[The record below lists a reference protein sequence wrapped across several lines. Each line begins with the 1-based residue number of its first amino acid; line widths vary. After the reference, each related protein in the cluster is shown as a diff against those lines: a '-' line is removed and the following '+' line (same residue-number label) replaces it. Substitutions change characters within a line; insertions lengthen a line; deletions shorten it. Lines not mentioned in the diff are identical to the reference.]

1 MNLFRFGVNV
11 RSAQSRA
18 EWQEKAR
25 RVEALGYSTLTLPDH
40 LVDLLAPFPAIIGA
54 AEATTHLRV
63 GTTVLNND
71 LRHPVLVAREA
82 ATVDLLTDGRFQLG
96 LGAGAIRSEYDQA
109 GLGFDR
115 GAIRVARLAEG
126 ATIIKGL
133 LNGDEVTFAGQHY
146 RVSGHRIAPLPVQ
159 KPHPPILI
167 GGNGRRLLALAAQEA
182 DIVGFSGITF
192 QSGGAS
198 PPDLSGWRVS
208 AIDDRIKLVREIAGP
223 IRFAQLELNALIQ
236 RVIVTD
242 DRRRAAEELTSRW
255 TQLTDQEILDSP
267 YVLIG
272 TVEQIV
278 EHLQACR
285 ERWGFSYLCRPG
297 TLSGCLCSGGGAAR
311 GKVSRRSRQYLKP

>member
-63 GTTVLNND
+63 GSTVLNND

-126 ATIIKGL
+126 
-133 LNGDEVTFAGQHY
+133 
-146 RVSGHRIAPLPVQ
+146 R
-159 KPHPPILI
+159 
-167 GGNGRRLLALAAQEA
+167 
-182 DIVGFSGITF
+182 
-192 QSGGAS
+192 
-198 PPDLSGWRVS
+198 
-208 AIDDRIKLVREIAGP
+208 DDHQG
-223 IRFAQLELNALIQ
+223 
-236 RVIVTD
+236 
-242 DRRRAAEELTSRW
+242 TSQW
-255 TQLTDQEILDSP
+255 
-267 YVLIG
+267 
-272 TVEQIV
+272 
-278 EHLQACR
+278 
-285 ERWGFSYLCRPG
+285 
-297 TLSGCLCSGGGAAR
+297 
-311 GKVSRRSRQYLKP
+311 